1 MLFLRSLFFT
11 LVLPGSATILFP
23 YLLLSRQRPTLLP
36 HWAVIQTLSLLP
48 IAAGALILF
57 RCIWDFAVIG
67 RGTLAPIDPP
77 KVLVV
82 QGLYRYVR
90 NPMYVGVLLV
100 LLGEAALFES
110 GTLLA
115 YTAVFFT
122 VVNLF
127 ILLYEE
133 PALQGQFGESYTRY
147 RAQVRRWL
155 PRRPAEDSRPE
166 KR

>member
-11 LVLPGSATILFP
+11 LILPGSVTILFP
-23 YLLLSRQRPTLLP
+23 YLLLSRQRLTLLP
-36 HWAVIQTLSLLP
+36 PWGIAQTLSLLP
-48 IAAGALILF
+48 IAAGGLILF

-67 RGTLAPIDPP
+67 RGTLAPVDPP

-110 GTLLA
+110 ATLLA
-115 YTAVFFT
+115 YTAVFFIVT
-122 VVNLF
+122 NL
-127 ILLYEE
+127 
-133 PALQGQFGESYTRY
+133 
-147 RAQVRRWL
+147 
-155 PRRPAEDSRPE
+155 
-166 KR
+166 